1 VANLGKEQR
10 EALAEKRIL
19 RALSALTIA
28 NQRTLEQKI
37 SDAGP
42 GDQRCDPHIITTVRN
57 RLIEQGVIGEI
68 TTGGAPWYF
77 ASNTSPST
85 RDERLETL
93 LAIYRPYREISDR
106 IGDALEIATYRAFC
120 QSPKADF
127 FGRFK
132 NLDEH
137 DDSKRYKKEGPLQHI
152 GGRVL
157 AGNQSLDFLLETSD
171 AGPLGIECKNVRH
184 WMYPHVDEIRELLV
198 KCVAL
203 DAVPVLI
210 ARRIH
215 FSTFAVYSKCGVIV
229 HQTYNPLLPE
239 SDAALAGKLRDKTL
253 LGYHDIR
260 LGNQPDARL
269 VKFITVNLPKVA
281 AEARA
286 KFRDYQDLIQAY
298 ADGSKEY
305 EEFAGRVLRRW
316 RGEDEDGVSDDV
328 DVPPEW
334 PDY

>member
-1 VANLGKEQR
+1 ME
-10 EALAEKRIL
+10 
-19 RALSALTIA
+19 
-28 NQRTLEQKI
+28 
-37 SDAGP
+37 P
-42 GDQRCDPHIITTVRN
+42 
-57 RLIEQGVIGEI
+57 
-68 TTGGAPWYF
+68 PWYYT
-77 ASNTSPST
+77 SNTSPSA

-93 LAIYRPYREISDR
+93 LAIYRPYRQIGDR

-132 NLDEH
+132 NLNEH

-184 WMYPHVDEIRELLV
+184 WMYPHVEEIRELLV
-198 KCVAL
+198 KSLAL

-215 FSTFAVYSKCGVIV
+215 FATFAVYSKCGVIV
-229 HQTYNPLLPE
+229 HQTYNQLIPQ
-239 SDAALAGKLRDKTL
+239 SDEVLAAKLRDKTL

-269 VKFITVNLPKVA
+269 VKFVTVNLPKVA
-281 AEARA
+281 AEARK
-286 KFRDYQDLIQAY
+286 KFHEHEDLLTAY
-298 ADGSKEY
+298 ADGAMEY
-305 EEFAGRVLRRW
+305 EEFAARVLRRW
-316 RGEDEDGVSDDV
+316 RGENEDGPGGEIE
-328 DVPPEW
+328 PP
-334 PDY
+334 PDWAR